1 MQQYIEIILLSLLLA
16 LMYKT
21 PEILNKFS
29 ENYKII
35 YNLIGIL
42 IIILLEQ
49 KFGMNSAI
57 LGVGIFFT
65 ISYQKKLLENLDTL
79 DVEESQNI
87 TEGLENIGVSVKEQT
102 SQDDKDR
109 FMAGNVSRRNVV
121 DLDRRLKKH
130 AVQQKN
136 AAVFQINKE
145 PVEPQAEGAVQMQ

>member
-79 DVEESQNI
+79 DVEESSKQR
-87 TEGLENIGVSVKEQT
+87 K
-102 SQDDKDR
+102 
-109 FMAGNVSRRNVV
+109 
-121 DLDRRLKKH
+121 
-130 AVQQKN
+130 
-136 AAVFQINKE
+136 
-145 PVEPQAEGAVQMQ
+145 